1 MKYFSHRPFFY
12 LAAPVLA
19 VSLLS
24 ACSSTDED
32 IPYVESPVEQLY
44 NDGHNA
50 LLAGEY
56 EIAAQKF
63 DEVER
68 QHPYSVWATK
78 SQLMA
83 AFAHYE
89 DEKYDEA
96 VIALDRFIQLHP
108 SNKDV
113 PYATYLKGLSYYEQ
127 ISDVGRDQLMT
138 DQAQKTFR
146 ELIKRF
152 PTSKYARDARLKLDL
167 TVDHLAGKEMEIG
180 RYYTSRNQCIAALNR
195 FKAVV
200 EKYQTTT
207 HVPEA
212 LHRMIECYI
221 QLGLEDE
228 AKRTAAVL
236 GHNFPGSEWYID
248 TYQIVERK
256 RLKDKEDPSWY
267 WPFEKKDTLELLE
280 EQDGI
285 KAETER
291 LDGEEDLLPVKKESS
306 WWKIWE

>member
-1 MKYFSHRPFFY
+1 MKYFSQRSLKYIATPL
-12 LAAPVLA
+12 LALT
-19 VSLLS
+19 LLS
-24 ACSSTDED
+24 ACSSTEEAEE
-32 IPYVESPVEQLY
+32 YVESPVEQLY

-50 LLAGEY
+50 LLAKEY
-56 EIAAQKF
+56 EEAAQKF

-78 SQLMA
+78 AQLMA
-83 AFAHYE
+83 AYAHYE
-89 DEKYDEA
+89 NEKYDEA

-138 DQAQKTFR
+138 DQAQQTFK

-152 PTSKYARDARLKLDL
+152 PTSKYARDARIKLDL
-167 TVDHLAGKEMEIG
+167 TIDHLAGKEMEIG
-180 RYYTSRNQCIAALNR
+180 RYYTSRNQCIAALSR

-200 EKYQTTT
+200 QHYQTTT

-221 QLGLEDE
+221 QLGLDDE

-236 GHNFPGSEWYID
+236 GHNFPGSEWYVD
-248 TYQIVERK
+248 SYQIVERK
-256 RLKDKEDPSWY
+256 RVKEKEEPSWY
-267 WPFEKKDTLELLE
+267 WPFDKKDALEVLE

-285 KAETER
+285 AAENALPPEER
-291 LDGEEDLLPVKKESS
+291 EQLQAERESS
-306 WWKIWE
+306 WWKFWE